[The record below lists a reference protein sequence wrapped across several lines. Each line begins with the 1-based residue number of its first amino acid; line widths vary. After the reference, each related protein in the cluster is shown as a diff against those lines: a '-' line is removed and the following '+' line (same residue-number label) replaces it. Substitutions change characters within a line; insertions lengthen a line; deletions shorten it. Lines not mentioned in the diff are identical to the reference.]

1 MSTKRKQSATNGE
14 SVVARSKKRN
24 PKLFSLWRNVDN
36 NRKEVDENKQFVRP
50 GGDKGGRVLG
60 LKVVNAA
67 ALGSGSW
74 GKTTPVGGDPAFFDG
89 GVSSAPRTLIINKFG
104 TFDDSDSVTSVS
116 GENLLISFVTT
127 SVLKEHSYIQ
137 KYPNYTPVGNG
148 NPLPANSDLSKFFKI
163 FIIQGGH
170 HWKVGDSFEITT
182 GNWKKFHDSGGTWG
196 AGPSGPWGSINLK
209 FVVSKVNKPKK

>member
-1 MSTKRKQSATNGE
+1 MSTKKKQSADYGK
-14 SVVARSKKRN
+14 SLVAFKERRN
-24 PKLFSLWRNVDN
+24 QKHFSLWLNVDN
-36 NRKEVDENKQFVRP
+36 NRKEVNENKKFVRP

-67 ALGSGSW
+67 DLGNW
-74 GKTTPVGGDPAFFDG
+74 GKTTAVVGDPTFFDDG
-89 GVSSAPRTLIINKFG
+89 ASSAPRTLIINKFG

-137 KYPNYTPVGNG
+137 KYPNYTPVGNE

-196 AGPSGPWGSINLK
+196 DGPSSPWGSINLK
-209 FVVSKVNKPKK
+209 FVVSKVNKHKK